1 MPLVGAMRCC
11 SQEGRRAMISED
23 EQASLSGES
32 PVFAHNNK
40 NNKGSREA
48 VLEEFALRRLMPSL
62 GARASPWQV
71 TWKFTDSHRL

>member
-11 SQEGRRAMISED
+11 TREGSKAMISED
-23 EQASLSGES
+23 EQASLSTES
-32 PVFAHNNK
+32 PVLPTTT

-71 TWKFTDSHRL
+71 TWKFTYSHRL

>member
-1 MPLVGAMRCC
+1 
-11 SQEGRRAMISED
+11 MISED
-23 EQASLSGES
+23 EQASLSTES

-71 TWKFTDSHRL
+71 TWKFTYSHRL